1 MYFSP
6 FYGFRFDPTYIILVP
21 ALIISLWAQIKIK
34 SSYAKYSRVYSRNG
48 YTGGQVA
55 RMILDAYGLYDIP
68 IYTIRGHL
76 TDHYDP
82 SKRIVNL
89 SSDVYNSSSLASIGV
104 AAHEIGHAIQ
114 HSVGYTP
121 IKIRMALVPIA
132 NIGSQ
137 ASWLLFFV
145 GIVMSFTPL
154 VNFGIILFSAT
165 VIFQI
170 ITLPVEFNAS
180 KRAVEIL
187 SAKSILYEDE
197 IKGARSVLNSAA
209 LTYVAAAVMAIAQL
223 LRLLAIRD
231 RNNS

>member
-1 MYFSP
+1 MYFTP
-6 FYGFRFDPTYIILVP
+6 YGFRFDPTYIIIVP
-21 ALIISLWAQIKIK
+21 ALIISLWAQMKIK
-34 SSYAKYSRVYSRNG
+34 SSYAKYSRVFSRNG
-48 YTGGQVA
+48 YTGAQVA

-68 IYTIRGHL
+68 IYAIRGNL

-82 SKRIVNL
+82 SKRVVNL
-89 SSDVYNSSSLASIGV
+89 SQDVYNGSSLASIGV

-114 HSVGYTP
+114 HSVGYAP

-137 ASWLLFFV
+137 ASWILFFL

-154 VNFGIILFSAT
+154 VNFGIILFGAT
-165 VIFQI
+165 VVFQLV
-170 ITLPVEFNAS
+170 TLPVEFNAS
-180 KRAVEIL
+180 KRALEIL
-187 SAKSILYEDE
+187 REKNILYDDE
-197 IKGARSVLNSAA
+197 ITGARSVLTSAA

-223 LRLLAIRD
+223 LRLIAIRD

>member
-6 FYGFRFDPTYIILVP
+6 FYGFRFDPTYLILVP
-21 ALIISLWAQIKIK
+21 ALIISIWAQMKIK
-34 SSYAKYSRVYSRNG
+34 NSYAKYSKVFSRNG

-68 IYTIRGHL
+68 IYTVRGHL

-121 IKIRMALVPIA
+121 IKVRMALVPIA

-137 ASWLLFFV
+137 ASWFLFFI
-145 GIVMSFTPL
+145 GIVISFTPL
-154 VNFGIILFSAT
+154 INFGIILFSAT
-165 VIFQI
+165 VVFQL

-180 KRAVEIL
+180 KRAIEIL
-187 SAKSILYEDE
+187 QAKSILYEDE

-209 LTYVAAAVMAIAQL
+209 LTYVAAAVTAIAQL

>member
-6 FYGFRFDPTYIILVP
+6 YYGFRFDPTYMIIIP
-21 ALIISLWAQIKIK
+21 ALIISIWAQMKIK
-34 SSYAKYSRVYSRNG
+34 SSYGKYSRVFSRNG

-68 IYTIRGHL
+68 IYTIRGKL
-76 TDHYDP
+76 TDHYNP
-82 SKRIVNL
+82 SKRVVNL
-89 SSDVYNSSSLASIGV
+89 SYDVYNSSSLASIGV

-114 HSVGYTP
+114 HSTGYMP

-137 ASWLLFFV
+137 ASWILFFL

-165 VIFQI
+165 VVFQI

-180 KRAVEIL
+180 RRALEIL
-187 SAKSILYEDE
+187 QAKSILYDDE
-197 IKGARSVLNSAA
+197 IKGARSVLTSAA
-209 LTYVAAAVMAIAQL
+209 LTYVAAAVMAISQL
-223 LRLLAIRD
+223 LRLMAIRD

>member
-6 FYGFRFDPTYIILVP
+6 YYGFRIDPTYMIIIP
-21 ALIISLWAQIKIK
+21 ALIISLWAQVKIK
-34 SSYAKYSRVYSRNG
+34 SSYAKYSRVFSRNG

-68 IYTIRGHL
+68 IYTVRGQL

-82 SKRIVNL
+82 SRRVVNL
-89 SSDVYNSSSLASIGV
+89 SNDVHNSSSLASIGV

-114 HSVGYTP
+114 HSKGYMP

-137 ASWLLFFV
+137 ASWVLFFL
-145 GIVMSFTPL
+145 GIVMSFNPL
-154 VNFGIILFSAT
+154 VNLGIILFSAT
-165 VIFQI
+165 VVFQI
-170 ITLPVEFNAS
+170 VTLPVEFNAS
-180 KRAVEIL
+180 RRALEIL
-187 SAKSILYEDE
+187 KAKGILYEDE
-197 IKGARSVLNSAA
+197 IRGAKSVLTSAA
-209 LTYVAAAVMAIAQL
+209 LTYVAAAVMAVSQL

>member
-6 FYGFRFDPTYIILVP
+6 FYGFRIDPTYMILIP
-21 ALIISLWAQIKIK
+21 ALIISMWAQFKIK
-34 SSYAKYSRVYSRNG
+34 SSYAKYSRVFSRNG
-48 YTGGQVA
+48 YTGAQVA

-68 IYTIRGHL
+68 IYSIRGHL

-82 SKRIVNL
+82 SRRVVNL
-89 SSDVYNSSSLASIGV
+89 SYDVYNSSSLASIGV

-114 HSVGYTP
+114 HSVGYAP

-137 ASWLLFFV
+137 ASWILFFI
-145 GIVMSFTPL
+145 GLVMSFTPL

-165 VIFQI
+165 VVFQLV
-170 ITLPVEFNAS
+170 TLPVEFNAS
-180 KRAVEIL
+180 KRALEIL
-187 SAKSILYEDE
+187 QAKNILYEDE
-197 IKGARSVLNSAA
+197 IKGARSVLTSAA

-223 LRLLAIRD
+223 LRLIAIRD

>member
-6 FYGFRFDPTYIILVP
+6 FYGFRFDPTLVILLP
-21 ALIISLWAQIKIK
+21 AVIISFWAQMKIK
-34 SSYAKYSRVYSRNG
+34 SSYARYSRVFSRNG

-68 IYTIRGHL
+68 IYTVRGHL

-82 SKRIVNL
+82 SRRVVNL

-104 AAHEIGHAIQ
+104 SAHEIGHAIQ

-137 ASWLLFFV
+137 ASWLLFV
-145 GIVMSFTPL
+145 LGLVMSFTPL

-165 VIFQI
+165 VVFQLV
-170 ITLPVEFNAS
+170 TLPVEFNAS
-180 KRAVEIL
+180 RRAIEIL
-187 SAKSILYEDE
+187 QAKNILYEDE
-197 IKGARSVLNSAA
+197 IKGAKSVLTSAA
-209 LTYVAAAVMAIAQL
+209 LTYVAAAVMAISQL
-223 LRLLAIRD
+223 LRLLALRD

>member
-6 FYGFRFDPTYIILVP
+6 FYGFRFDSTLVILLP
-21 ALIISLWAQIKIK
+21 AVIISIWAQMKIK
-34 SSYAKYSRVYSRNG
+34 SSYARYSRVFSRNG

-55 RMILDAYGLYDIP
+55 RMILDSYGLYDIP
-68 IYTIRGHL
+68 IYTVRGHL

-82 SKRIVNL
+82 SRRVVNL

-137 ASWLLFFV
+137 ASWLLFV
-145 GIVMSFTPL
+145 LGLVMSFTPL

-165 VIFQI
+165 VVFQLV
-170 ITLPVEFNAS
+170 TLPVEFNAS
-180 KRAVEIL
+180 RRAIEIL
-187 SAKSILYEDE
+187 QAKNILYEDE
-197 IKGARSVLNSAA
+197 IKGAKSVLTSAA
-209 LTYVAAAVMAIAQL
+209 LTYVAAAVTAILQL
-223 LRLLAIRD
+223 VRLLAIRD

>member
-6 FYGFRFDPTYIILVP
+6 FYGFRIDPTMAILLP
-21 ALIISLWAQIKIK
+21 ALIISIWAQMKIK
-34 SSYAKYSRVYSRNG
+34 SSYAKYSRVFSRNG

-68 IYTIRGHL
+68 VYTVGGQL

-82 SKRIVNL
+82 TRRVVNL
-89 SSDVYNSSSLASIGV
+89 SRDVYNSSSLASIGV

-137 ASWLLFFV
+137 ASWFLFIL
-145 GIVMSFTPL
+145 GIIMSFTPL
-154 VNFGIILFSAT
+154 VNIGIVLFSAT
-165 VIFQI
+165 VIFQLV
-170 ITLPVEFNAS
+170 TLPVELNAS
-180 KRAVEIL
+180 NRAIEIL
-187 SAKSILYEDE
+187 KAKNILYEDE
-197 IKGARSVLNSAA
+197 IKGARSVLTSAA
-209 LTYVAAAVMAIAQL
+209 LTYVAAAVTAIAQL
-223 LRLLAIRD
+223 LRLLAIKD
-231 RNNS
+231 RNDG